1 MHARNEIAV
10 GHPVTAHSIIDST
23 FRVEIVGTTEIAGRA
38 AILPRVEGRGWI
50 HGIHQIGLDPT
61 DPYPLG
67 FKVSDCWGDAF
78 DLLK

>member
-1 MHARNEIAV
+1 
-10 GHPVTAHSIIDST
+10 
-23 FRVEIVGTTEIAGRA
+23 EIAGRA